1 MLRPKKFLERSVC
14 VTLMMGNFARQMDD
28 VEELSCRKL
37 FRGAQLAHLEPNNMR
52 FERSNSLGNGI
63 EPLVVM
69 RLSGYDVAVELRLY
83 VCRR

>member
-1 MLRPKKFLERSVC
+1 M
-14 VTLMMGNFARQMDD
+14 TLMMGNFARQMDD